1 MLRSLH
7 LTLTEFVY
15 YGVIITILVLY
26 LSLYI
31 KNRHEIIASRRKST
45 RWSIVASFAVIGIMG
60 VLFKLIAWLPALI
73 SSALACLIAYY
84 VIFVKYND

>member
-15 YGVIITILVLY
+15 YGVITTILVLY

-31 KNRHEIIASRRKST
+31 KNRHEIIASRRNST

-60 VLFKLIAWLPALI
+60 VLFKLIAWLSALI
-73 SSALACLIAYY
+73 SSSIACLIAYY
-84 VIFVKYND
+84 VIFIKYND